1 MMNVLRR
8 KTVTSMFASDGG
20 SNHGGTMATK
30 LAVSR
35 HFHTI
40 RKHRIHPILC
50 GRFETTRF
58 GQTCDERKPAH
69 LLAPCSGRNSRET
82 L

>member
-1 MMNVLRR
+1 MMNALRR

-20 SNHGGTMATK
+20 SNHGDTMATK
-30 LAVSR
+30 LAVSK

-50 GRFETTRF
+50 GRFKTTRS
-58 GQTCDERKPAH
+58 GHSYNERKTAH
-69 LLAPCSGRNSRET
+69 
-82 L
+82 